1 MKKSKHK
8 LSDVV
13 AQCDPKAPAPNGV
26 SDWTAQEPTCGHDWQ
41 FDGQTM
47 TAVRWT
53 CTKCHKT
60 QLNGLD
66 I

>member
-8 LSDVV
+8 PNDVP
-13 AQCDPKAPAPNGV
+13 AQCDPNAPASNGV
-26 SDWTAQEPTCGHDWQ
+26 SDGSAQDSTCDHNWQ
-41 FDGQTM
+41 PDGQTL

-60 QLNGLD
+60 QLNGLEM
-66 I
+66 